1 MPIKDDFG
9 NNSNIKDFFSSY
21 TNNLLQGIKSI
32 DFEVFK
38 KIVSIL
44 ENASINKNKILTIGN
59 GGSNAIADHLCC
71 DFTKGTHKESFQDL
85 RSFSLGSNSALTTA
99 IANDIGYEFIF
110 SNQIR
115 SYGSKNDILIAISS
129 SGNSQNIL
137 NALDMAKKLEMIT
150 IGFCGFSGGE
160 MLKKVN
166 YCLYTPVNNYGIVE
180 DCHQSLMHIIAQIIR
195 MRREQLIDW

>member
-160 MLKKVN
+160 MLKKVD